1 VTAVALLAVAAV
13 TVMLGVDTAGAQSSA
28 GRLVTRSYS
37 NAAGTRAYEVYVPG
51 NYRAGTAA
59 PLIVALHGCTETAD
73 QFRQLSRYDEVADSS
88 GAIVV
93 YPEQT
98 KDANYMSCW
107 NWFQD
112 AHNHRGSGEPSL
124 IAGITNAVR
133 HQYNI
138 NAHHIYVTGLSA
150 GGAMASVMGATY
162 PDLYAAVGVGSGCEY
177 GAGAACAG
185 YQSTDPTQAAQKIH
199 QEMGSR
205 ARVMPFIIFQ
215 GDQDKTVPP
224 VNADQMVRAD
234 LLADDMA
241 DDGARNGSISQW
253 PSKTSLGQGSGG
265 RSYTVR
271 HYADRKGRPIG
282 EYWTIHGMAHAW
294 SGGPASIPFSDSAG
308 PNESAAMY
316 SFFSKQFAP

>member
-1 VTAVALLAVAAV
+1 MVT
-13 TVMLGVDTAGAQSSA
+13 LGVASAGAQSSA

-37 NAAGTRAYEVYVPG
+37 NAAGTRGYEVYVPG
-51 NYRAGTAA
+51 NYSAGTAA
-59 PLIVALHGCTETAD
+59 PLIVALHGCGETAD
-73 QFRQLSRYDEVADSS
+73 QFRQLSRYNEVADAN

-93 YPEQT
+93 YPEQP
-98 KDANYMSCW
+98 KSANYLSCW

-150 GGAMASVMGATY
+150 GGAMASVMAVTY

-177 GAGAACAG
+177 AATAACAG
-185 YQSTDPTQAAQKIH
+185 YQGIDPAQSAQKIH

-215 GDQDKTVPP
+215 GDQDHTVPP
-224 VNADQMVRAD
+224 ANADQLVRAN

-241 DDGARNGSISQW
+241 DDGAQNGSISTW
-253 PSKTSLGQGSGG
+253 PSKTSFGRSPGG
-265 RSYTVR
+265 RSYIVR
-271 HYADRKGRPIG
+271 SYSDRKGRLIG
-282 EYWTIHGMAHAW
+282 EYWTIQGMAHAW
-294 SGGPASIPFSDSAG
+294 SGGPASVPFSDPAG

-316 SFFSKQFAP
+316 SFFAKQFTP